1 MYAKNIL
8 CLFRAE
14 DIYLRS
20 VLICLLRPNK
30 CMFVET

>member
-14 DIYLRS
+14 DIKR
-20 VLICLLRPNK
+20 VEAFTAPTLL
-30 CMFVET
+30 FIT